1 MHLAYRPKF
10 CITIVSNFSWEY
22 NSRPKRNPGQWF
34 SKMLGVNKVHYG
46 LCENGKLFIAHL
58 NWYINSSDTLALIN
72 VILFHYLKLTLENGT
87 EKDQYFWN
95 CTTDCLQ
102 VFLLE
107 PIAEFI
113 LDCFYVTLWLPV
125 TVYAFLII
133 AKV

>member
-1 MHLAYRPKF
+1 M
-10 CITIVSNFSWEY
+10 
-22 NSRPKRNPGQWF
+22 
-34 SKMLGVNKVHYG
+34 HYG

-58 NWYINSSDTLALIN
+58 NWYINSSETLALIN
-72 VILFHYLKLTLENGT
+72 VTSFYYLKLTHLKMEL

-102 VFLLE
+102 AFLEE
-107 PIAEFI
+107 PFAEYI

-125 TVYAFLII
+125 TVTFLII